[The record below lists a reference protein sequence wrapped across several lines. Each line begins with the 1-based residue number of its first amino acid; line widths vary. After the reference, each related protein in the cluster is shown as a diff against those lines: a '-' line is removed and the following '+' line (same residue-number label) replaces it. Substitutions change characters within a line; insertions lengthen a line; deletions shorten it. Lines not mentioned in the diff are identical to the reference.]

1 MPAPA
6 GPLESAAS
14 DSEAREATPS
24 LPQYANSEGIE
35 TEDTEQ
41 PAAKRRRVCQPQEET
56 PSAGGTVVGPDEALP
71 TVEAGKDSR
80 GATQASAASPPLSQV
95 YSQPVRRSIEPAQPA
110 SEARK
115 PKQSAKAKGKK
126 SAVDTTAPNLA
137 KDVVER
143 SVRRSRVQARAEKPK
158 DSNRDAAVQANENTQ
173 VVAATSGANGEGRK
187 GKKRKKREVTPDD
200 AEDVR
205 IVPAE
210 VLMSELTKN
219 LRTGRKSTRGIELQK
234 RERNAKAERKQKRID
249 RRNGIEAEPS
259 TDEIRTETAEE
270 RLERLAPR
278 VNENVHAVPTVVVV
292 NNEIRIDE
300 SSLVIDRH
308 AQAAAERDA
317 GQEEAVE
324 EDDLSRR
331 VTQNSWLKRDRSG
344 GWNELLTDQFYDGLR
359 MFGTDFNM
367 ISKMFPGRSRHSVK
381 LKFNKEE
388 KDDPR
393 RIEKALKG
401 GRLQVNMDEFQKMT
415 STVFGDPK
423 ELEEEMAEDR
433 RIIEEEQ
440 AAAKAAQDEVL
451 KQRADEAAAE
461 AEAAEKE
468 AAENES
474 SAKENQGAQEGEER
488 TQTSGKETKR
498 KKHGKSKESSVRQ
511 RKKADNKALKPKA
524 PNWKKRQVAEAE
536 KALEVASG
544 AN

>member
-6 GPLESAAS
+6 GPLEPAVS
-14 DSEAREATPS
+14 DPEAREAIAS

-41 PAAKRRRVCQPQEET
+41 PAVKRRRVRQPQEET
-56 PSAGGTVVGPDEALP
+56 PSAGGAVVGPDEALP
-71 TVEAGKDSR
+71 TVEAGEDSR
-80 GATQASAASPPLSQV
+80 GATEASAARPPLSQL
-95 YSQPVRRSIEPAQPA
+95 YSQPIRKSIESVQPA
-110 SEARK
+110 SKARK

-126 SAVDTTAPNLA
+126 SAVGATAPNLA
-137 KDVVER
+137 VDVVER

-158 DSNRDAAVQANENTQ
+158 YSSKDTAVQAKENIQ
-173 VVAATSGANGEGRK
+173 VVAATSGANGKVRK
-187 GKKRKKREVTPDD
+187 GKKRKKREVTPED

-234 RERNAKAERKQKRID
+234 REQDAKAERKQKRID
-249 RRNGIEAEPS
+249 RRDGIEAEP
-259 TDEIRTETAEE
+259 TANEIPTETAEE

-278 VNENVHAVPTVVVV
+278 LNENVHAVPTVIVV

-317 GQEEAVE
+317 GQEEAIE

-381 LKFNKEE
+381 LKFNREE

-461 AEAAEKE
+461 AEAGEKE
-468 AAENES
+468 VAENES
-474 SAKENQGAQEGEER
+474 SAKENQGAQEGEEGA
-488 TQTSGKETKR
+488 QNSVKETKR
-498 KKHGKSKESSVRQ
+498 KKHGKSKESSVKQ
-511 RKKADNKALKPKA
+511 RKKVDNKALKPNA
-524 PNWKKRQVAEAE
+524 PNRKQRQVAESE
-536 KALEVASG
+536 NALGVAAGSS
-544 AN
+544 